1 MTSLELPAA
10 PGPRI
15 NRNVLIAG
23 GVVVLHVLVIWALQT
38 GLLRR
43 AVEVI
48 VPAEILSEL
57 ITPPA
62 PKVEV
67 PPEPPP
73 TVKQP
78 VVKKTVALPPP
89 PLPIAIADPTP
100 APNAP
105 TGVTTPQPLAPP
117 IAAPVAVAA
126 PPAAPAATA
135 GPPKV
140 ELPSSDA
147 SYLSNPSPAYPPM
160 SKRLGEQG
168 KVMLRVLIGPDGLP
182 QKAEIT
188 RSSGFDRLDRAAI
201 DYVMKCRYVPGKVGG
216 VPQAMWY
223 TAPVNYELTN

>member
-1 MTSLELPAA
+1 MTSLELPASSA
-10 PGPRI
+10 PRI
-15 NRNVLIAG
+15 SRNAAIAG
-23 GVVVLHVLVIWALQT
+23 SVVLLHVVVIWALQT

-43 AVEVI
+43 AIEVI
-48 VPAEILSEL
+48 VPAEILSEI

-62 PKVEV
+62 PKIEV

-73 TVKQP
+73 AVKQP
-78 VVKKTVALPPP
+78 VVKKVASLPPP
-89 PLPIAIADPTP
+89 PMPMAIADPTP

-105 TGVTTPQPLAPP
+105 IGVTTPQPPAPP

-126 PPAAPAATA
+126 TAAAPAAPP

-147 SYLSNPSPAYPPM
+147 SYLSNPSPTYPPM

-168 KVMLRVLIGPDGLP
+168 KAMLRVLIGPDGLP

-223 TAPVNYELTN
+223 PAPVNFVLEQ